1 MIDGYIT
8 SSLVQQ
14 GYDNATA
21 RSFSLSNPDI
31 YAAVESLRYGLLEA
45 DAMRSFI
52 IVAVGAVVLVAC
64 MRGWLKM
71 VPAVA
76 VIGVLVLCDLYG
88 VNKRYLSHDSFVP
101 KQVTVGPPIAI
112 TQADKAILADTAM
125 NYRVMDIPRFFSA
138 DPSYYHKAIGGYHAA
153 KLTRYQDL
161 IDRHL
166 SHFTNGSQTDADWNV
181 LNMLNAR
188 YVVGMDGQPLAN
200 PEALGNAWWVESVS
214 YADGA
219 DDEMERLSQIDP
231 AREAV
236 ADKSFR
242 DVLGD
247 GSAVVPGDTIY
258 ETSYAP
264 DRLTYRARSAK
275 GGVAVFSEIYF
286 PWGWTATVDGQPA
299 RLGRVNYVLRAL
311 RIPAGDHE
319 IVMTFDPESTR
330 TADTVAIIAII
341 LIYIAIA
348 VAIGLAVRK
357 YMARKKVTSSK

>member
-1 MIDGYIT
+1 
-8 SSLVQQ
+8 
-14 GYDNATA
+14 
-21 RSFSLSNPDI
+21 
-31 YAAVESLRYGLLEA
+31 
-45 DAMRSFI
+45 
-52 IVAVGAVVLVAC
+52 
-64 MRGWLKM
+64 
-71 VPAVA
+71 
-76 VIGVLVLCDLYG
+76 
-88 VNKRYLSHDSFVP
+88 
-101 KQVTVGPPIAI
+101 
-112 TQADKAILADTAM
+112 
-125 NYRVMDIPRFFSA
+125 
-138 DPSYYHKAIGGYHAA
+138 
-153 KLTRYQDL
+153 
-161 IDRHL
+161 
-166 SHFTNGSQTDADWNV
+166 
-181 LNMLNAR
+181 MLNAR

-311 RIPAGDHE
+311 RVPAGDHE

-357 YMARKKVTSSK
+357 YMARKKVTASK